1 MNDSKEYLQ
10 NKMFE
15 KITAISIIEKFY
27 FFRFGHV
34 EAHWLFGDKKKLNNL
49 LFKKNI
55 KISYFEER
63 GNVVTFHGKE
73 EYCIYYE
80 VIHKKEHIFRAVF
93 VCGENKLFLTDDNRS
108 GYVFCPNDN
117 EHQDTYKF
125 LASKAELISCSVD
138 DLIKILRSVMFR
150 TIGT

>member
-1 MNDSKEYLQ
+1 MNNSKEYLQ

-15 KITAISIIEKFY
+15 KITAISIIEEFY
-27 FFRFGHV
+27 FFRFNH
-34 EAHWLFGDKKKLNNL
+34 AKTPWLFCNKKRLNHF

-63 GNVVTFHGKE
+63 RKIVTFHGKE
-73 EYCIYYE
+73 NYCIYYE
-80 VIHKKEHIFRAVF
+80 VFHKKEHIFRAVF
-93 VCGENKLFLTDDNRS
+93 VCGKNKLFLTDDNRS
-108 GYVFCPNDN
+108 GYVFCPNNN
-117 EHQDTYKF
+117 EYQDTYKF
-125 LASKAELISCSVD
+125 LVSKAELISCSVD